1 MKIKS
6 ISYKSNL
13 PSLWEQIFTWI
24 LSPLII
30 LLGIIIILWLPIFLF
45 ISLIKEKILGIKEK
59 KCDILEIECVL
70 IENDTFKIIAE
81 SMELEEDEEVDFIY
95 NFFEEYD
102 DLSIYKLVDKKQPSG
117 LGSKYITE
125 FYILS
130 DRKIWFQQ
138 ICKVDNEIKTFII
151 SFDITT
157 AEVEAIKEIG
167 QYILVYY
174 NEKTKTIIG
183 FGKDDNIKI
192 ELE

>member
-13 PSLWEQIFTWI
+13 PSLWDKILPLL

-30 LLGIIIILWLPIFLF
+30 LLGIIVILWLPVFFIYIF
-45 ISLIKEKILGIKEK
+45 IKEKILGIKDK
-59 KCDILEIECVL
+59 KCDILEIECIL
-70 IENDTFKIIAE
+70 IENDTFKIIVE
-81 SMELEEDEEVDFIY
+81 SMVLEENEEIDFIY

-102 DLSIYKLVDKKQPSG
+102 DLSIYKLVDEKQPSG

-130 DRKIWFQQ
+130 DKKIWFQQ
-138 ICKVDNEIKTFII
+138 ICKVDNEIKTFLI
-151 SFDITT
+151 SFDIIT
-157 AEVEAIKEIG
+157 AKVEVIKEIG
-167 QYILVYY
+167 QYILVHYD
-174 NEKTKTIIG
+174 EKNKTITG